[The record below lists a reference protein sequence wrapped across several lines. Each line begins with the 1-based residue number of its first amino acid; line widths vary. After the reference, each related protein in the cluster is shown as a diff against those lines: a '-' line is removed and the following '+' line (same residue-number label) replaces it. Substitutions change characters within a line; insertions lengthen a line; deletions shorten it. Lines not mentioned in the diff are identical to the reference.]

1 MSIVSCIGALQKEWQ
16 EVLEVM
22 MTGNYAIKGEAM
34 ATFTAATLNSMGLPM
49 ENTLREALL
58 SHILTSTITS
68 PAHAQYI
75 ERGGAG
81 DIERGMASENSDVL
95 PFDVT
100 LFSSNTA
107 VTTVMADDH
116 TEYSNRNALNTGS
129 NRSDAANPANP
140 TEATVIP
147 TVTATSIIAAEPISQ
162 RLGVDERSR
171 FQYGTRPWCS
181 LATQEEYLLHYPF
194 AFSEFLLR
202 TWDERYLRFQLLLF
216 SICLDRDLNEALD
229 IWKDKES
236 WCLCRIS

>member
-1 MSIVSCIGALQKEWQ
+1 
-16 EVLEVM
+16 

-34 ATFTAATLNSMGLPM
+34 ATFTAATLNSMGLSM
-49 ENTLREALL
+49 DNNLREALL
-58 SHILTSTITS
+58 NHILSSTITS

-75 ERGGAG
+75 ERGETG
-81 DIERGMASENSDVL
+81 DIERGDVRENSEVL

-100 LFSSNTA
+100 LFSTNTTTTA
-107 VTTVMADDH
+107 VMTDDH

-129 NRSDAANPANP
+129 NRSDVPNPASP
-140 TEATVIP
+140 TEATMVP
-147 TVTATSIIAAEPISQ
+147 TVTATTIITAEPTSQ
-162 RLGVDERSR
+162 RFAVDERGR
-171 FQYGTRPWCS
+171 FQFGTRPWCS
-181 LATQEEYLLHYPF
+181 LATQEEYFHHYPF

-229 IWKDKES
+229 VWKDKES